1 MIFLCAFK
9 ETIQRNGRS
18 HWLSC
23 WNGQDS
29 ERNKGSTQRI
39 FRMELQSHKA
49 GSPVN
54 CAGNSCILVYDKILI
69 SINWYMKHGKKG
81 GKIPWGSHD
90 SCLGV
95 GKGSNYGVNSIY
107 YYLKKKKKKKSKSNK
122 LPWVKIIPLTEQI
135 LHQNLIIHSFTK
147 WFYLLYFSF
156 IFIQYLYFNL

>member
-107 YYLKKKKKKKSKSNK
+107 YYLKKKKKKKIKIKQATLSQNHSINRTNSPPKSYNTLFYK
-122 LPWVKIIPLTEQI
+122 MILFII
-135 LHQNLIIHSFTK
+135 FF
-147 WFYLLYFSF
+147 FYFYSVFVL
-156 IFIQYLYFNL
+156 